1 MNHGLDPAPGAGR
14 SVAGAEEERL
24 LTTGEF
30 ARRGLLS
37 PKALRLY
44 DRQGLLPPDRIDPD
58 SGYRYY
64 RPERLATARLIVRL
78 RGLDMPLAVVA
89 EVLALPGPA
98 AAERVAAYWAA
109 VERRTASQRTLADHL
124 RVQLSGLEGID
135 EMYRIEQRDVPEQ
148 LVLTEQRRA
157 KPEELDR
164 FIPEA
169 TARLEAVAAAHGGV
183 AAAPFVVYH
192 GDVNED
198 ADGPVEVCVPVD
210 PARAGELTA
219 AGPTAAHR
227 TEPAHREA
235 YTTITKA
242 QVEYPQILSAYDAV
256 CAWMERTGTPRTGP
270 GREVYFADWATAE
283 PSDQVCDIAF
293 PISG

>member
-1 MNHGLDPAPGAGR
+1 M
-14 SVAGAEEERL
+14 EEERL

-44 DRQGLLPPDRIDPD
+44 DRQGLLPPDRVDPD
-58 SGYRYY
+58 TGYRYY
-64 RPERLATARLIVRL
+64 RAGRLATARLIVRL
-78 RGLDMPLAVVA
+78 RGLDMPLATVA

-98 AAERVAAYWAA
+98 AAERVAGYWAA
-109 VERRTASQRTLADHL
+109 VERRTVSQRALADHL

-157 KPEELDR
+157 KPQELDA

-169 TARLEAVAAAHGGV
+169 TERLAAIAAAHGGV
-183 AAAPFVVYH
+183 AAAPFVIYH
-192 GDVNED
+192 GQVDED
-198 ADGPVEVCVPVD
+198 NDGPVEVCVPID
-210 PARAGELTA
+210 PARAEGL
-219 AGPTAAHR
+219 TAAHR
-227 TEPAHREA
+227 IEPAHREA

-256 CAWMERTGTPRTGP
+256 CAWMEQAGTRRTGP
-270 GREVYFADWATAE
+270 GREVYFADWASAAPADE
-283 PSDQVCDIAF
+283 VCDIAF
-293 PISG
+293 PVGA

>member
-1 MNHGLDPAPGAGR
+1 MNHRLDLAPGAGG

-78 RGLDMPLAVVA
+78 RGLDMPLATVA

-124 RVQLSGLEGID
+124 RFQLSGLEGID

-157 KPEELDR
+157 RPEELDR

-169 TARLEAVAAAHGGV
+169 TARLAAVAEAHGGV

-210 PARAGELTA
+210 PARA
-219 AGPTAAHR
+219 AGLTAAHR

-235 YTTITKA
+235 YTTVTKA

-256 CAWMERTGTPRTGP
+256 CAWMERAGTPRTGA
-270 GREVYFADWATAE
+270 GREVYFADWAAAGPADE
-283 PSDQVCDIAF
+283 VCDIAF
-293 PISG
+293 PIGAPTGG

>member
-1 MNHGLDPAPGAGR
+1 MTG
-14 SVAGAEEERL
+14 VEEERL

-78 RGLDMPLAVVA
+78 RGLDMPLATVA

-98 AAERVAAYWAA
+98 AAERIAAYWAA

-148 LVLTEQRRA
+148 LVLTERRRA
-157 KPEELDR
+157 EPRELDG
-164 FIPEA
+164 FIGGA
-169 TARLEAVAAAHGGV
+169 TERLVAIAAAHGGV
-183 AAAPFVVYH
+183 VAAPFVVYH
-192 GDVNED
+192 GQVDED
-198 ADGPVEVCVPVD
+198 NDGPVEVCVPID
-210 PARAGELTA
+210 PARAEGLTA
-219 AGPTAAHR
+219 PHR

-235 YTTITKA
+235 YTRITKA
-242 QVEYPQILSAYDAV
+242 QVDYPQILSAYDAV
-256 CAWMERTGTPRTGP
+256 CAWAERNGTPRAGA
-270 GREVYFADWATAE
+270 GREVYFADWAAAG
-283 PSDQVCDIAF
+283 PSDEVCDVAL

>member
-1 MNHGLDPAPGAGR
+1 M
-14 SVAGAEEERL
+14 

-78 RGLDMPLAVVA
+78 RGLDMPLATVA

-98 AAERVAAYWAA
+98 AAERIAAYWAA

-135 EMYRIEQRDVPEQ
+135 GMYRIEQRDVPEQ

-157 KPEELDR
+157 KPHELDG
-164 FIPEA
+164 FIGGA
-169 TARLEAVAAAHGGV
+169 TARLTALAEAHGGV

-192 GDVNED
+192 GQVDED
-198 ADGPVEVCVPVD
+198 NDGPVEVCVPID
-210 PARAGELTA
+210 PARAPGL
-219 AGPTAAHR
+219 TAAHR

-235 YTTITKA
+235 YTTLTKA
-242 QVEYPQILSAYDAV
+242 QVDYPQILSAYDAV
-256 CAWMERTGTPRTGP
+256 CAWMERNGTPRAGA
-270 GREVYFADWATAE
+270 GREVYFADWAAAE
-283 PSDQVCDIAF
+283 PGDLVCDVAF
-293 PISG
+293 PIAG